1 MTSIGK
7 ESLNKINEKSNDII
21 LCRENQN
28 GFSESVGFR
37 NELIFKTEKDE
48 GIKYLNGNEFS
59 VSDDRENQ
67 NKNYT
72 IKENKEIIE
81 RRTQLISML
90 KNIITIDIIMSLKLL
105 KNEIREYFD
114 KYEIGIFNPTNDF
127 DFSQISVQEQ
137 NIKFSEFLKLGA
149 FNDIY
154 ENILSKYF
162 NEFYKSV
169 FNDTVFLGSL
179 EKILLHYFK
188 VNNQLEEN
196 INKLID
202 FNEIIKSFAR
212 KQ

>member
-7 ESLNKINEKSNDII
+7 ESLNKFNEKSNDII